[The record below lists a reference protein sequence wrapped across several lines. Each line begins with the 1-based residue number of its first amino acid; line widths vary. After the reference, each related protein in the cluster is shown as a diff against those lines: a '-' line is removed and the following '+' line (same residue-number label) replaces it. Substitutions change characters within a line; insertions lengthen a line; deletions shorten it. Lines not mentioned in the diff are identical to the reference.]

1 MRGGARSAGV
11 TLETRRRFLKNS
23 ALATA
28 GLARARCLRCEPRGP
43 ARGGAGVH
51 GHPGQPWYRRTRRW
65 MQTNIAEKGWAAFQA
80 DSILDHEVAVIAS

>member
-28 GLARARCLRCEPRGP
+28 GLARASVFDVSPVAPLEAAP
-43 ARGGAGVH
+43 ASTAPP
-51 GHPGQPWYRRTRRW
+51 GHR
-65 MQTNIAEKGWAAFQA
+65 
-80 DSILDHEVAVIAS
+80 